1 MKRICIYTLLFFV
14 SIATS
19 FAQVDR
25 TKYPAPGPAPQINI
39 GEAETFTLS
48 NGLKVFVVE
57 NHKLP
62 RVTFSLVLD
71 RSPLLEGDKA
81 GLTSFVGDMLMG
93 GTASRSKDQIDEEI
107 DGIGGNINFGSAS
120 ASASSLTKYQDKLL
134 TLFSDILLNPSFPQT
149 ELDKLKKQAISGLA
163 SAKDDPNAISS
174 KVTNVVLYGK
184 DHPYGEFETEKT
196 VSNVQVQ
203 DVKQY
208 YDTYFKPNIGYLAV
222 VGDITKKDAE
232 QLVTKYFGGW
242 KQGDV
247 KKVEWPVPAAPEKTK
262 VILVNRPTSVQSVIK
277 VAYPIVLKHNDAD
290 AIPVKVLNNILGGGS
305 TGRLFQNLR
314 ESKGYT
320 YGAYSTISPD
330 KIVGSVSADASVR
343 TEVTDSAVYQF
354 LAELRRLDQKSVT
367 EEELTSSK
375 AILSGSFGRSLEQP
389 STIASFAIN
398 TELQQLPKDYYK
410 NYLKNLDAVT
420 VDQLNRIAPT
430 YIKPNNAYI
439 VVVGN
444 TDAFKDKIKQFGDV
458 EYYTNTGEP
467 AITTVIKDAKI
478 TAEVVI
484 KKYLDAIG
492 GEDKLA
498 AVKTFKNV
506 QEAEIQGMK
515 ITAQLVVDQTKP
527 VAVQTMKMGP
537 QIVSKFV
544 INKDK
549 ALITAQGK
557 EEEAPAEVFKSLK
570 NALTVFPE
578 LNYKKEG
585 AHLNLDG
592 ITKINDEDAY
602 KLIVTTPEGDK
613 ITNYY
618 SVSSGLKLKS
628 ESATEGEAE
637 FNEYKEY
644 QGIKLPA
651 LSTIKNPNIPVPLKM
666 IATEQVINPKL
677 SPEDLK

>member
-14 SIATS
+14 STAVS

-39 GEAETFTLS
+39 GEAETFTMP

-71 RSPLLEGDKA
+71 RSPLLEGNKA

-93 GTASRSKDQIDEEI
+93 GTSNRSKDQIDEEI

-163 SAKDDPNAISS
+163 SAKDDPSAISS
-174 KVTNVVLYGK
+174 RVSNVVLYGK

-196 VSNVQVQ
+196 VSNVQVE

-208 YDTYFKPNIGYLAV
+208 YNTYFKPNIGYLAV
-222 VGDITKKDAE
+222 VGDITKKEAE
-232 QLVTKYFGGW
+232 KLVNQYFGAW
-242 KQGDV
+242 NKGDV
-247 KKVEWPVPAAPEKTK
+247 KKTEWTAPAAPEKTN
-262 VILVNRPTSVQSVIK
+262 VILVNRPTSVQSVIN
-277 VAYPIVLKHNDAD
+277 VTYPIILKYNDAD
-290 AIPVKVLNNILGGGS
+290 AIPVKLLNNILGGGS
-305 TGRLFQNLR
+305 TGRLFLNLR
-314 ESKGYT
+314 EKKGYT
-320 YGAYSTISPD
+320 YGAYSEISPD
-330 KIVGSVSADASVR
+330 KIVGSLSADASVR

-354 LAELRRLDQKSVT
+354 LSELRRLDKKTIS
-367 EEELTSSK
+367 EDELISSK

-420 VDQLNRIAPT
+420 VEQLNLIAPK
-430 YIKPNNAYI
+430 YIKPDNAYI
-439 VVVGN
+439 VIVGN
-444 TDAFKDKIKQFGDV
+444 TDEFKDKIKQYGDV
-458 EYYTNTGEP
+458 TYYTNTGEP
-467 AITTVIKDAKI
+467 EVKTAINDANI
-478 TAEVVI
+478 TADAVV
-484 KKYLDAIG
+484 KNYLDAIG
-492 GEDKLA
+492 GEAKLA
-498 AVKTFKNV
+498 TVKTFKSI
-506 QEAEIQGMK
+506 QEAEVQGMK
-515 ITAQLVVDQTKP
+515 ITAELVVDQAKP
-527 VAVQTMKMGP
+527 IAVQTVKMGP

-544 INKDK
+544 INRDK
-549 ALITAQGK
+549 AIIVAQGK
-557 EEEAPAEVFKSLK
+557 EQEAPPEMFKSLK
-570 NALTVFPE
+570 NALSIFPE

-585 AHLNLDG
+585 VKLALDG

-602 KLIVTTPEGDK
+602 KLVVTTPEGDK
-613 ITNYY
+613 MTNYY

-628 ESATEGEAE
+628 ESVSEGEAE
-637 FNEYKEY
+637 INEYKDY
-644 QGIKLPA
+644 NGIKLPTR
-651 LSTIKNPNIPVPLKM
+651 STVKNPNIPVPLKM
-666 IATEQVINPKL
+666 VVVEQVINPTL
-677 SPEDLK
+677 SPENLK